1 MRIRLY
7 DGRVPGQIV
16 AMGGGGF
23 MSERDSPLDDFMLSR
38 SSTPRPQVVFL
49 GTATGDSPAAI
60 VAFHEAFSR
69 RDCEPSHVRL
79 FGVPDHP
86 AEAVAAADVVWVG
99 GGNTANMLAVWR
111 LHGIDRAL
119 REAWERGAVLGGVS
133 AGANCWF
140 EACVTDSFSLELDGL
155 RDGLGLLAGSFCPHY
170 DGEERRRPVYQR
182 LVADSFPAGIA
193 CDDFAAAWFEGTEL
207 REIVASR
214 PGAGGYRVTA
224 EGEEPLETRML

>member
-1 MRIRLY
+1 MA
-7 DGRVPGQIV
+7 GHVV

-23 MSERDSPLDDFMLSR
+23 MTEPDSPLEAFMLSLAR
-38 SSTPRPQVVFL
+38 VPRPRVVYL
-49 GTATGDSPAAI
+49 GTASGDSPAPI

-79 FGVPDHP
+79 FGIPDQP

-140 EACVTDSFSLELDGL
+140 EACVTDSFSPELDGL

-170 DGEERRRPVYQR
+170 DGEKRRRPVYAS
-182 LVADSFPAGIA
+182 LVAGGFPEGIA
-193 CDDFAAAWFEGTEL
+193 CDDSAAAWFEGGKL

-214 PGAGGYRVTA
+214 PGARGYRVTA
-224 EGEEPLETRML
+224 DGEEPLETRVL